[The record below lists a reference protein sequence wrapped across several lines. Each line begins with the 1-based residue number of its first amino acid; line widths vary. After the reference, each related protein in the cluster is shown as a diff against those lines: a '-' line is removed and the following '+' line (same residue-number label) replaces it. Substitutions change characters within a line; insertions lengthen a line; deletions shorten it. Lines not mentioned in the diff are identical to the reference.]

1 MSWAQ
6 CSSHRAALVHLLSIN
21 RPQCFLC
28 TVNLRVGLTHG
39 FDVFQWNREVLLFG
53 NMEFHLWIIWGVHRQ
68 YSLIGQ
74 VSSLLSTSAS
84 RFSMFRAS

>member
-6 CSSHRAALVHLLSIN
+6 SNSQRGTLVHLLSMN

-28 TVNLRVGLTHG
+28 TVHLRLDLAHG
-39 FDVFQWNREVLLFG
+39 IDVCRWSREVPLFG
-53 NMEFHLWIIWGVHRQ
+53 NMVFHLWIICDVHRH